1 MLTANTKTF
10 LRVRDTR
17 ILTGHVAQDNIFKL
31 IHSRVRKHQRGV
43 TLYHHWSGRHDLVFL
58 RSEELPLKD
67 SRISFAVNII
77 YLYSSR

>member
-1 MLTANTKTF
+1 MLTANMKTF

-43 TLYHHWSGRHDLVFL
+43 TLHHHWSGRHDLVFL
-58 RSEELPLKD
+58 RSEELLEGFTD
-67 SRISFAVNII
+67 FFCCQHNLFI
-77 YLYSSR
+77 